1 MPATRRTSW
10 RGKRG
15 RNARTIQTIVGVA
28 ALLAI
33 LVYLNYRTLS
43 PCEILREA
51 VRQREG
57 LAAVLPDGVVDL
69 GISAQI
75 GAMSPAR
82 CIVVMLYNLNTPI
95 HDPKR

>member
-1 MPATRRTSW
+1 
-10 RGKRG
+10 
-15 RNARTIQTIVGVA
+15 
-28 ALLAI
+28 
-33 LVYLNYRTLS
+33 
-43 PCEILREA
+43 
-51 VRQREG
+51 